1 MSRKYMEII
10 GFVSVVASLIFV
22 GVEIN
27 QNTNALRGET
37 QQNVS
42 MQVNDM
48 YKMVAENERI
58 ARLISLC
65 FEGITKEDLSESD
78 YISLWNF
85 QMMGFRRI
93 ENIYLQYKNGILKE
107 DAFQRIG
114 MGIYQTKIV
123 RQIWKERKGDFEP
136 EFVNFF
142 EDLRDKD

>member
-1 MSRKYMEII
+1 
-10 GFVSVVASLIFV
+10 
-22 GVEIN
+22 
-27 QNTNALRGET
+27 
-37 QQNVS
+37 
-42 MQVNDM
+42 M

-65 FEGITKEDLSESD
+65 FEGISKEDLSESD

-93 ENIYLQYKNGILKE
+93 ENIYLQYKNGILKD

>member
-1 MSRKYMEII
+1 
-10 GFVSVVASLIFV
+10 
-22 GVEIN
+22 
-27 QNTNALRGET
+27 
-37 QQNVS
+37 
-42 MQVNDM
+42 M

-65 FEGITKEDLSESD
+65 FEGINKEELSDSD

>member
-65 FEGITKEDLSESD
+65 FEGISKEDLSESD

-93 ENIYLQYKNGILKE
+93 ENIYLQFNNGFVGSE
-107 DAFQRIG
+107 AFDRID
-114 MGIYQTKIV
+114 MAFYRTPLV
-123 RQIWKERKGDFEP
+123 REIWEERKNSFDP
-136 EFVNFF
+136 EFVVFYEEIRN
-142 EDLRDKD
+142 

>member
-1 MSRKYMEII
+1 
-10 GFVSVVASLIFV
+10 
-22 GVEIN
+22 
-27 QNTNALRGET
+27 
-37 QQNVS
+37 

-65 FEGITKEDLSESD
+65 FEGISKEDLSESD

-93 ENIYLQYKNGILKE
+93 ENIYLQYKNRILKE

-114 MGIYQTKIV
+114 MGIYQTKVV

>member
-1 MSRKYMEII
+1 
-10 GFVSVVASLIFV
+10 
-22 GVEIN
+22 
-27 QNTNALRGET
+27 
-37 QQNVS
+37 
-42 MQVNDM
+42 M

-65 FEGITKEDLSESD
+65 FEGISKEDLSESD

-123 RQIWKERKGDFEP
+123 RHIWKERKGDFEP

-142 EDLRDKD
+142 ETLRGKD

>member
-1 MSRKYMEII
+1 
-10 GFVSVVASLIFV
+10 
-22 GVEIN
+22 
-27 QNTNALRGET
+27 
-37 QQNVS
+37 
-42 MQVNDM
+42 
-48 YKMVAENERI
+48 MVAENERI

-65 FEGITKEDLSESD
+65 LEGISKEDLSESD

-142 EDLRDKD
+142 ETLRDRD

>member
-48 YKMVAENERI
+48 Y
-58 ARLISLC
+58 
-65 FEGITKEDLSESD
+65 
-78 YISLWNF
+78 
-85 QMMGFRRI
+85 
-93 ENIYLQYKNGILKE
+93 
-107 DAFQRIG
+107 
-114 MGIYQTKIV
+114 
-123 RQIWKERKGDFEP
+123 
-136 EFVNFF
+136 
-142 EDLRDKD
+142 

>member
-48 YKMVAENERI
+48 YKMVAENE
-58 ARLISLC
+58 AFPKSVISC
-65 FEGITKEDLSESD
+65 WFNS
-78 YISLWNF
+78 
-85 QMMGFRRI
+85 R
-93 ENIYLQYKNGILKE
+93 
-107 DAFQRIG
+107 
-114 MGIYQTKIV
+114 
-123 RQIWKERKGDFEP
+123 
-136 EFVNFF
+136 
-142 EDLRDKD
+142 

>member
-1 MSRKYMEII
+1 
-10 GFVSVVASLIFV
+10 
-22 GVEIN
+22 
-27 QNTNALRGET
+27 
-37 QQNVS
+37 
-42 MQVNDM
+42 M

-65 FEGITKEDLSESD
+65 FEGISKEDLSESD

>member
-1 MSRKYMEII
+1 MEII

-58 ARLISLC
+58 VRLISLC
-65 FEGITKEDLSESD
+65 FEGISKEDLSDSD

-93 ENIYLQYKNGILKE
+93 ENIYLQYNNGFVGSE
-107 DAFQRIG
+107 AFDRID
-114 MGIYQTKIV
+114 MAFYRTPLV
-123 RQIWKERKGDFEP
+123 REIWEERK
-136 EFVNFF
+136 NN
-142 EDLRDKD
+142 